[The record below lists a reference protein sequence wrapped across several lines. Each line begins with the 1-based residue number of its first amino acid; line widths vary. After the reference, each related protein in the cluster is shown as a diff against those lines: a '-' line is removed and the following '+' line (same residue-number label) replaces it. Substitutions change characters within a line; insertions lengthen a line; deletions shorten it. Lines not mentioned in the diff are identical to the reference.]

1 VEVTEVGVRLVRRY
15 WVLLVAAI
23 ALPMALVA
31 ALVVHSPKTYTAHAR
46 LMAAPSVPQAQ
57 AQADAVVSEVQAIA
71 TSQDVVSAALQ
82 SAHVQRNI
90 VDAVNAVTV
99 TGIGSSGIVDLSYSD
114 TSPSVAEQVTT
125 ALTSAVVAQI
135 AGIRSGLP
143 TSLDD
148 LNSLIT
154 LVTGL
159 RPAVQPSGG
168 SQTKASQAL
177 EQLITDLTIDRDK
190 LQQLQTT
197 AAVPVVVDEAAAPAK
212 ADGRGI
218 ATKLSIAALLGLALG
233 LLMVGARET
242 LRPGVSGANR
252 VARLLDVP
260 TLGRV
265 GSDPAAL
272 SDIGR
277 RLRLA
282 SRQSDVSIVV
292 LMRADRASV
301 SPELVERV
309 QAATLRP
316 DPISSPAG
324 IPVDGLDGSIAA
336 GRLGVAATQTIPRLS
351 ADGRPTTKIVATAP
365 RQVCSFD
372 ELDPRSEG
380 EQIGLVILAARST
393 RLTAID
399 NVRDLIAAA
408 GWPLLG
414 VLDDPR
420 NRSGA

>member
-1 VEVTEVGVRLVRRY
+1 MEVTEVGVRLVRRY
-15 WVLLVAAI
+15 WLLLVAAI

-31 ALVVHSPKTYTAHAR
+31 AFLVHSPKTYTAHAR
-46 LMAAPSVPQAQ
+46 VMAAPSVPQAQ
-57 AQADAVVSEVQAIA
+57 AEADAVVSEVQAIA

-82 SAHVQRNI
+82 SAHVQRNT
-90 VDAVNAVTV
+90 VDAVNAITV
-99 TGIGSSGIVDLSYSD
+99 SGLGSSGIVDLSYSD
-114 TSPSVAEQVTT
+114 TSPSVAEQVTA

-159 RPAVQPSGG
+159 RPTVQTIGG

-177 EQLITDLTIDRDK
+177 EQLITDLGLDRDK
-190 LQQLQTT
+190 LEQLQTT
-197 AAVPVVVDEAAAPAK
+197 AAVPVVVDEAAAPAQ
-212 ADGRGI
+212 ADGRGL

-265 GSDPAAL
+265 GSDPGEL

-316 DPISSPAG
+316 DPISTPAG

-336 GRLGVAATQTIPRLS
+336 GRLGVAATQTIPRLF
-351 ADGRPTTKIVATAP
+351 ADGRPATKIVATAP